1 MNYTGTTL
9 AIPLIPRIKK
19 RIAHRKL
26 RCGKPISRLTNKTKN
41 EVKTKKHLVNEA
53 ARLMKQVTPCA
64 DNAEAAQHAME
75 ALQDILLDS
84 DEDYD
89 SDELYIEDKI
99 NKSHDKINK
108 SHDKINKSQDK
119 ILEKQNSPIHHQM
132 LENELTLDNKPIH
145 SDNASDTS
153 DTEYKEALKKCE
165 CNQDECNQDDELDI
179 IDSEFAIIE

>member
-9 AIPLIPRIKK
+9 AIPLIPRIRK

-99 NKSHDKINK
+99 NKS
-108 SHDKINKSQDK
+108 QDK

-132 LENELTLDNKPIH
+132 LENELTLDNRPIY
-145 SDNASDTS
+145 SDNTS

>member
-108 SHDKINKSQDK
+108 SQDK

-153 DTEYKEALKKCE
+153 DTSDTEYKEALKKCE

>member
-99 NKSHDKINK
+99 NKS
-108 SHDKINKSQDK
+108 QDK

-132 LENELTLDNKPIH
+132 LENELTLDNRPIY
-145 SDNASDTS
+145 SDNTS

>member
-9 AIPLIPRIKK
+9 AMPLIPRIRK
-19 RIAHRKL
+19 RIAHRRL

-99 NKSHDKINK
+99 NKS
-108 SHDKINKSQDK
+108 QDK

-132 LENELTLDNKPIH
+132 LENELTLDNRSIY
-145 SDNASDTS
+145 SDNVSDTS
-153 DTEYKEALKKCE
+153 DTEYKEAFKKC
-165 CNQDECNQDDELDI
+165 ECNQDDELDI
-179 IDSEFAIIE
+179 IDSEFYIID

>member
-9 AIPLIPRIKK
+9 AMPLIPRIRK
-19 RIAHRKL
+19 RIAHRRL

-89 SDELYIEDKI
+89 SEELYIA
-99 NKSHDKINK
+99 
-108 SHDKINKSQDK
+108 DKINKSQDK

-132 LENELTLDNKPIH
+132 LENELTLDNRSIY

-153 DTEYKEALKKCE
+153 DTEYKEVFKKCE

-179 IDSEFAIIE
+179 IDSEFYIID

>member
-89 SDELYIEDKI
+89 SDELYIA
-99 NKSHDKINK
+99 DKINK

-132 LENELTLDNKPIH
+132 LENELTLDNRPIY

-165 CNQDECNQDDELDI
+165 CNQDECNRDDELDI
-179 IDSEFAIIE
+179 IDSEFDII

>member
-9 AIPLIPRIKK
+9 AIPLIPRIRK

-41 EVKTKKHLVNEA
+41 ENKKKKHLVNEA

-64 DNAEAAQHAME
+64 DNAEAAPQ

-89 SDELYIEDKI
+89 SDELYIADKI

-108 SHDKINKSQDK
+108 SHDKINKLQDK

-132 LENELTLDNKPIH
+132 LENELT
-145 SDNASDTS
+145 
-153 DTEYKEALKKCE
+153 
-165 CNQDECNQDDELDI
+165 
-179 IDSEFAIIE
+179 